1 MGRWERRRKGEFT
14 SHVTPREAGRAR
26 DSSASPAGS
35 RPADTPVSDLWPR
48 ERTRWGLSLNFAGPP
63 RWVRVRQPPPAQS
76 TLGRRQTAFRG
87 LKSQASYVDK
97 SPRTCHPIGPP
108 RDNTASLP
116 RQPPLPLS
124 CLPSRLLHPQTGT
137 ILFFFFFFQIFY
149 KNQGWGKWPRQAYP
163 VKESHII
170 IRLLGP
176 LSAVAIHLRSSLMQ
190 RQEITLRWPYRD
202 EGEAL

>member
-35 RPADTPVSDLWPR
+35 RPADTPVSDLWHH

-76 TLGRRQTAFRG
+76 TLGRRQTAFLG
-87 LKSQASYVDK
+87 LKSQASYMDK
-97 SPRTCHPIGPP
+97 SPRTCHPTGPP

-116 RQPPLPLS
+116 RQPPLSASPPPITAS
-124 CLPSRLLHPQTGT
+124 ASPDRHYS
-137 ILFFFFFFQIFY
+137 FFFFFFRYSTKIR
-149 KNQGWGKWPRQAYP
+149 GG
-163 VKESHII
+163 ESG
-170 IRLLGP
+170 RAKP
-176 LSAVAIHLRSSLMQ
+176 
-190 RQEITLRWPYRD
+190 TL
-202 EGEAL
+202 